1 MGNEITAGKQ
11 QYQITEPEK
20 NSCMINNNYIT
31 IQNNYIE
38 DPYFDARKQV
48 HNTSARNR
56 NELSNLKQSKLDYP
70 SMTQQTLNQ
79 NHRLTSQ
86 PEYISPS
93 PGTFGSRI
101 YMQNILSVYNEQSKE
116 ILKVRVNPVMTIGGL
131 KQRIAQKYKTGQ

>member
-1 MGNEITAGKQ
+1 
-11 QYQITEPEK
+11 
-20 NSCMINNNYIT
+20 MINNNYIT

-79 NHRLTSQ
+79 NHRLTS
-86 PEYISPS
+86 
-93 PGTFGSRI
+93 
-101 YMQNILSVYNEQSKE
+101 
-116 ILKVRVNPVMTIGGL
+116 
-131 KQRIAQKYKTGQ
+131 